1 MARLSP
7 PLVLRVLSMCNF
19 ALGSASLAIVG
30 AQASMVSGGMTVAQA
45 AELVAVFALTFSLGA
60 PLAQV
65 FVGHRRRRDV
75 LIGGL
80 LILALGSVLCAV
92 APSYGWL
99 LAARVLA
106 GLGATVVGPM
116 ASSIGAGI
124 VPPERQGHALAVVFS
139 GIAIASVLSVPLA
152 ISASAALGWRVVFVG
167 LAVLAGAAAL
177 LVWLTVDDQSRGI
190 RLDLR
195 RLLKALTHPAT
206 GTGLAVIFFQVSAY
220 FVTYT
225 LITAL
230 LRDRF
235 GADTATASG
244 IMFGFGILGVAGNW
258 LAQRL
263 ALRFGANRLLYA
275 AMGTML
281 PVFLALAVVPAYW
294 WAPVL
299 PLLAWALAQDVFYP
313 SQQRRV
319 VELEPEIRGLVLAL
333 NSSGLFAGIALGSFL
348 GGRVAQ
354 ASGVATLPVIS
365 LLLTALALTALTIS
379 RLAARKHAHQL
390 RSMRAA

>member
-1 MARLSP
+1 M
-7 PLVLRVLSMCNF
+7 
-19 ALGSASLAIVG
+19 
-30 AQASMVSGGMTVAQA
+30 
-45 AELVAVFALTFSLGA
+45 
-60 PLAQV
+60 
-65 FVGHRRRRDV
+65 
-75 LIGGL
+75 
-80 LILALGSVLCAV
+80 
-92 APSYGWL
+92 
-99 LAARVLA
+99 
-106 GLGATVVGPM
+106 
-116 ASSIGAGI
+116 
-124 VPPERQGHALAVVFS
+124 
-139 GIAIASVLSVPLA
+139 
-152 ISASAALGWRVVFVG
+152 FVG

-379 RLAARKHAHQL
+379 RLAARKHDRQL

>member
-7 PLVLRVLSMCNF
+7 PLVLRVLSICNF
-19 ALGSASLAIVG
+19 ALGSASLAVVG

-65 FVGHRRRRDV
+65 LIGHRRRRDV
-75 LIGGL
+75 LICGL

-124 VPPERQGHALAVVFS
+124 VPLERQGHALAVVFS

-299 PLLAWALAQDVFYP
+299 PLLVWALAQDVFYP

-379 RLAARKHAHQL
+379 RLAASKHDRQL

>member
-1 MARLSP
+1 
-7 PLVLRVLSMCNF
+7 
-19 ALGSASLAIVG
+19 
-30 AQASMVSGGMTVAQA
+30 
-45 AELVAVFALTFSLGA
+45 
-60 PLAQV
+60 
-65 FVGHRRRRDV
+65 
-75 LIGGL
+75 
-80 LILALGSVLCAV
+80 
-92 APSYGWL
+92 
-99 LAARVLA
+99 
-106 GLGATVVGPM
+106 
-116 ASSIGAGI
+116 
-124 VPPERQGHALAVVFS
+124 
-139 GIAIASVLSVPLA
+139 
-152 ISASAALGWRVVFVG
+152 VVFVG
-167 LAVLAGAAAL
+167 LAVLASAAAV
-177 LVWLTVDDQSRGI
+177 LVWLTVDDESRGV

-195 RLLKALTHPAT
+195 RLLRALTHPAT

-235 GADTATASG
+235 GAGTTTASA
-244 IMFGFGILGVAGNW
+244 IMFGFGVLGVAGNW

-281 PVFLALAVVPAYW
+281 PVFLALAVAPAYW

-299 PLLAWALAQDVFYP
+299 PLLLWALSQDVFYP

-333 NSSGLFAGIALGSFL
+333 NSSGLFAGIAFGSFL
-348 GGRVAQ
+348 GGRIAQ
-354 ASGVATLPVIS
+354 ASGLSSLPLVS
-365 LLLTALALTALTIS
+365 LLLTALALAALTVS
-379 RLAARKHAHQL
+379 RRAARKHGVQA

>member
-1 MARLSP
+1 
-7 PLVLRVLSMCNF
+7 
-19 ALGSASLAIVG
+19 
-30 AQASMVSGGMTVAQA
+30 
-45 AELVAVFALTFSLGA
+45 
-60 PLAQV
+60 
-65 FVGHRRRRDV
+65 
-75 LIGGL
+75 
-80 LILALGSVLCAV
+80 
-92 APSYGWL
+92 
-99 LAARVLA
+99 
-106 GLGATVVGPM
+106 
-116 ASSIGAGI
+116 
-124 VPPERQGHALAVVFS
+124 
-139 GIAIASVLSVPLA
+139 
-152 ISASAALGWRVVFVG
+152 VFVG

-299 PLLAWALAQDVFYP
+299 PLLVWALAQDVFYP

-379 RLAARKHAHQL
+379 RLAARNPDRQR